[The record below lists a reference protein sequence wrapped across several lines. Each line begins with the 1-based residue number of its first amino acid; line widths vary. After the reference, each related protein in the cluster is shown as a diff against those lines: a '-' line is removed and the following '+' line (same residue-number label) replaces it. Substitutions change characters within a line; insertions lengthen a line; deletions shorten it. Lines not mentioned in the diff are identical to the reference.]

1 MTKPK
6 VVIEPKVI
14 IEIDSLDFAYN
25 GIPILEDITFSV
37 PEGDFLGVIG
47 PNGSGKTTLLK
58 ILLGLL
64 QPSKGKVRVFGQAP
78 ESIRH
83 LIGYVPQHTEL
94 DPSFPISV
102 MDVVLIGRLRSAPF
116 FGGYRKQDR
125 QMATET
131 MEEVKIGD
139 LANRRF
145 GTLSG
150 GQKQRVLIARALV
163 GRPELLLL
171 DEPTASVDG
180 RVEQDIYELLK
191 RLNEKATIILVS
203 HDLGFISTYVRH
215 VACVNRHLT
224 CNPTEDITGE
234 VIEACYRGPVHM
246 IKHKCQI

>member
-25 GIPILEDITFSV
+25 GIPVLEDITFSV

-102 MDVVLIGRLRSAPF
+102 MDVVL
-116 FGGYRKQDR
+116 
-125 QMATET
+125 TT
-131 MEEVKIGD
+131 V
-139 LANRRF
+139 
-145 GTLSG
+145 
-150 GQKQRVLIARALV
+150 ALEHCPV
-163 GRPELLLL
+163 
-171 DEPTASVDG
+171 A
-180 RVEQDIYELLK
+180 K
-191 RLNEKATIILVS
+191 NN
-203 HDLGFISTYVRH
+203 GF
-215 VACVNRHLT
+215 L
-224 CNPTEDITGE
+224 
-234 VIEACYRGPVHM
+234 
-246 IKHKCQI
+246 